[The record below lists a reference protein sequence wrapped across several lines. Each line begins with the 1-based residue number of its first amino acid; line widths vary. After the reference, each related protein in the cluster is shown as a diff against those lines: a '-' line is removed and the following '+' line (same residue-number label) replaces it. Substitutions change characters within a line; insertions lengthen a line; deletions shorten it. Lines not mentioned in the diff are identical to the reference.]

1 MCRYAHT
8 KTTSML
14 MTSPQYV
21 ARGWPTFERSVSLLG
36 KSSTSQYSW
45 PAIIDAGRE
54 DGRAKRPMAPTPAA
68 FAVLLESGSVKFTN
82 DSDIRMVANLYSDTA
97 TALLSGA
104 DRLEYPGLDW
114 GDDDVA
120 GLCEWLP
127 TCTRLERLRLDGHPR
142 LGNRGLV
149 ELAKVFGRPK
159 VLLHLTDLFLGHE
172 SITMSGAE
180 KRVLPR
186 ISNEGL
192 DALTSMLRDGA
203 LPKLESLFII
213 GKTKASSAS
222 KSALMQV
229 CKGRRIRC
237 HLD

>member
-1 MCRYAHT
+1 VRA
-8 KTTSML
+8 ML
-14 MTSPQYV
+14 S
-21 ARGWPTFERSVSLLG
+21 RLHS
-36 KSSTSQYSW
+36 
-45 PAIIDAGRE
+45 
-54 DGRAKRPMAPTPAA
+54 
-68 FAVLLESGSVKFTN
+68 
-82 DSDIRMVANLYSDTA
+82 RMVANLYSDTA